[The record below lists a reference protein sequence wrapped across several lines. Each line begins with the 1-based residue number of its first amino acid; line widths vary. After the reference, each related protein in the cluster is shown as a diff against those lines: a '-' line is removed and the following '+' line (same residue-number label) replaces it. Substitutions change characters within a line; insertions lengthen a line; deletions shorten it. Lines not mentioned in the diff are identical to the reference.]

1 MQCSRPAVVDSRLVR
16 RRCQTDEMSAPV
28 VLRTRMFRGVIGGF
42 GIGFAVVTFV
52 AAVEADGSGANIRD
66 RLLLAMFGVAG
77 TLAVLRCTRLRLELD
92 EWGLTVCHVV
102 GTAKVAWTEIDRL
115 TFRGQIPILVLREG
129 CLLYTSPSPRDGLL
143 SRMPSS
149 A

>member
-1 MQCSRPAVVDSRLVR
+1 
-16 RRCQTDEMSAPV
+16 
-28 VLRTRMFRGVIGGF
+28 MFRGVIGGV
-42 GIGFAVVTFV
+42 GLGFALVTLV
-52 AAVEADGSGANIRD
+52 SAVEPDGSGANIRD

-129 CLLYTSPSPRDGLL
+129 RRIKLQMLAPSDGRGPFDRSRRANLQTLLAALDAHDVPHQSV
-143 SRMPSS
+143 
-149 A
+149 